1 MYYERA
7 NTHAATSFYFYDY
20 CGVKDISKDLTMEPK
35 IPITKITL
43 TKGFAF
49 SNMRSATEFEEARSR
64 FFAEQV
70 LYIII
75 IFHILQSP
83 RPYKCHQS

>member
-1 MYYERA
+1 MIQGLENLFYPQVYYERV
-7 NTHAATSFYFYDY
+7 NTHAATSFYFYGY
-20 CGVKDISKDLTMEPK
+20 CGVKDISKELVVDPK
-35 IPITKITL
+35 LPITKISM

-70 LYIII
+70 
-75 IFHILQSP
+75 
-83 RPYKCHQS
+83 